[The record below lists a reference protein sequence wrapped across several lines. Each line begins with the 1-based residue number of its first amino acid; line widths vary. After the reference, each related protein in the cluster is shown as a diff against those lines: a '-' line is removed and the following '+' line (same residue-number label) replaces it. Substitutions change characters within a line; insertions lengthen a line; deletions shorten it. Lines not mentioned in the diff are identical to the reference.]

1 MIRMWRVHRR
11 LACGV
16 LALLV
21 SAAPAAT
28 QPVTER
34 SPNVEGTWV
43 ASPRTL
49 HFLLSHRFSVVG
61 DDADISD
68 IFGDGKIVNYPTF
81 ALTYGVVRD
90 VHAGIQYSSNS
101 LVADGANEWQP
112 FLKWAPIHAAEDGPF
127 GLAGTAAWNGGID
140 SVDGEFL
147 GEGRFGRFFVT
158 AGARAFSKLS
168 PATQTDDEGPGLAV
182 VGSAGFHVHRYLTLA
197 GDVADVVAG
206 GSAPVAW
213 SAGLQIGIPYTPHT
227 FSLLATNVSSSTIQG
242 SSIGVDGV
250 VYWGFEFTVPF
261 SGFARWGKIIDP
273 GEDVGDSGTDPEPA
287 ADQTEQR
294 VVEIEIR
301 GFQFN
306 PAVVH
311 IQPGTLVRWI
321 NRDPVGHSTRLEA
334 GGWASELLGPG
345 DIYERKFEE
354 PGEYEYA
361 CVPHPYMTGRV
372 IVSP

>member
-1 MIRMWRVHRR
+1 MAGKLCGCSRTV
-11 LACGV
+11 CGV

-21 SAAPAAT
+21 SASPAAA

-81 ALTYGVVRD
+81 ALTYGVVKNLD
-90 VHAGIQYSSNS
+90 AGIRYSSNS

-112 FLKWAPIHAAEDGPF
+112 FVKWAPIRTVQGGPF
-127 GLAGTAAWNGGID
+127 GLATTVAWNGGIS
-140 SVDGEFL
+140 SVDGELL
-147 GEGRFGRFFVT
+147 GEGRFGRFFAVAGVRGFSNLST
-158 AGARAFSKLS
+158 AALDDDDGA
-168 PATQTDDEGPGLAV
+168 GLAV

-197 GDVADVVAG
+197 GDVADIVAG

-227 FSLLATNVSSSTIQG
+227 FSLMATNVSSGTIQG
-242 SSIGVDGV
+242 SSIGVDGT

-273 GEDVGDSGTDPEPA
+273 DEDGDDEAAGKEPA
-287 ADQTEQR
+287 ADRAEQR

-301 GFQFN
+301 GFQFD
-306 PAVVH
+306 PGVVH
-311 IQPGTLVRWI
+311 VRPGTVVRWI
-321 NRDPVGHSTRLEA
+321 NRDPVGHSTRLE
-334 GGWASELLGPG
+334 GGAWASELLGPG

-354 PGEYEYA
+354 PGEYDYS
-361 CVPHPYMTGRV
+361 CVPHPYMKGRV
-372 IVSP
+372 VVDR

>member
-1 MIRMWRVHRR
+1 MTRIWRVHRR

-81 ALTYGVVRD
+81 ALTYGVVRT
-90 VHAGIQYSSNS
+90 VHAGIRYSSNS
-101 LVADGANEWQP
+101 LVAEGANEWQP
-112 FLKWAPIHAAEDGPF
+112 YLKWAPVSAAQRGPF
-127 GLAGTAAWNGGID
+127 GLSTTAAWNGGIG
-140 SVDGEFL
+140 SVDGELL
-147 GEGRFGRFFVT
+147 GEGRFGRFFT
-158 AGARAFSKLS
+158 AAGVRGFSKLS
-168 PATQTDDEGPGLAV
+168 TAALDEDDGAGLAV

-197 GDVADVVAG
+197 GDVANVVVG

-213 SAGLQIGIPYTPHT
+213 SAALQIGIPYTPHT
-227 FSLLATNVSSSTIQG
+227 FSLLATNVSSGTIQG
-242 SSIGVDGV
+242 SSIGVDGT

-273 GEDVGDSGTDPEPA
+273 GEDEGDAGRDAEPA
-287 ADQTEQR
+287 TDQAEQR

-301 GFQFN
+301 GFQFD
-306 PAVVH
+306 PPVVRVR
-311 IQPGTLVRWI
+311 PGTVVRWI
-321 NRDPVGHSTRLEA
+321 NRDPVGHSTRLD
-334 GGWASELLGPG
+334 GGAWASELLGPG
-345 DIYERKFEE
+345 YIYERKFEE
-354 PGEYEYA
+354 PGKFAYA